1 MSDIEFQRIAADEVR
16 IREDGRCVGEV
27 FLHTDVTRP
36 GAPTVYIVHLESD
49 PRGPH
54 RVRERGQVR
63 DEVRRLL
70 DTHPLF

>member
-1 MSDIEFQRIAADEVR
+1 MSDIEYQRIAADEVR
-16 IREDGRCVGEV
+16 IHQDGRRAGEV
-27 FLHTDVTRP
+27 FLHKDITRP

-54 RVRERGQVR
+54 RVHERGQVR
-63 DEVRRLL
+63 DAVRRLL

>member
-1 MSDIEFQRIAADEVR
+1 MSDIEYRRIAADEVR
-16 IREDGRCVGEV
+16 IHCDGRCAGEV
-27 FLHTDVTRP
+27 FLHEDITRP

-54 RVRERGQVR
+54 RVYERGQVR
-63 DEVRRLL
+63 DAVRHLL